1 MSFKDKTKEKRQIL
15 KQQKRASVK
24 ILKLR
29 SLESVFGVIVD
40 QEMPQ
45 YIEALKKYI

>member
-1 MSFKDKTKEKRQIL
+1 MSFKDRTKEKRQIL
-15 KQQKRASVK
+15 KQQKRTSVK

-45 YIEALKKYI
+45 YIEALKNYI